1 MSVTALYL
9 DTLNEHMERMILDM
23 CPEEVD
29 LRFLNP
35 TVGQKGELQ
44 DADVLIVTTYKTTK
58 EVIRELPPEKTLDMI
73 ARVWEMAGILIDERM

>member
-44 DADVLIVTTYKTTK
+44 DADVLIVTTYN
-58 EVIRELPPEKTLDMI
+58 LNP
-73 ARVWEMAGILIDERM
+73 